1 MIFPK
6 KLPFWRN
13 QLRKIRGKGKENL
26 TTTKE
31 HNNSENKVEGETEIQ
46 IYNQN
51 PGKSKVKIDL
61 EHIVD
66 STV

>member
-1 MIFPK
+1 MVCPK

-26 TTTKE
+26 TITKE
-31 HNNSENKVEGETEIQ
+31 HNSSEKKFEGETEVQ

-61 EHIVD
+61 EHILD